1 MADFAGAAVPLSE
14 QGFAR
19 VLDILNV
26 GAAEVWTV
34 LSVETSG
41 FGYLPDR
48 RPLILF
54 ERHIFSKQTGGAFD
68 AGHPAISAPKPG
80 GYSGGVKEYDRLAE
94 AIALNRHAALN
105 SASWG
110 IGQVMGFNSQPAGY
124 DPVESMV
131 DAMVHDEDAQLAA
144 MANFVRSEG
153 LHRPLGNH
161 DWPGFAR
168 GYNGPD
174 FAKNQYDQRL
184 ASDFQKFSAGSLPD
198 LQVRLTQALLTFLNF
213 DPNGVDGIA
222 GKRTRS
228 AVSLF
233 REKNGLGDSDAI
245 DLDLI
250 SALRAQVEAAAQAAI
265 T

>member
-1 MADFAGAAVPLSE
+1 MADFTGAAVPLSQ
-14 QGFAR
+14 QGFDH

-41 FGYLPDR
+41 FGFLSDR

-68 AGHPAISAPKPG
+68 ASNPQVSSPNPG
-80 GYSGGVKEYDRLAE
+80 GYAGGAKEYGRLAE

-105 SASWG
+105 STSWG
-110 IGQVMGFNSQPAGY
+110 IGQVMGFNSKAAGF
-124 DPVESMV
+124 DPVEAMV

-144 MANFVRSEG
+144 MANFVRSES
-153 LHRPLGNH
+153 LHQRLGNH
-161 DWPGFAR
+161 DWAGFAR

-184 ASDFQKFSAGSLPD
+184 ASFFQKFSAGPLPD
-198 LQVRLTQALLTFLNF
+198 LQIRQAQALLTFLGF

-228 AVSLF
+228 AAALF
-233 REKNGLGDSDAI
+233 REKNGMPASDVI
-245 DLDLI
+245 DNDLI
-250 SALRAQVEAAAQAAI
+250 AALRAQVEAAVAAV

>member
-1 MADFAGAAVPLSE
+1 MADFTGAALPLSE

-68 AGHPAISAPKPG
+68 AGNPAISSPKPG
-80 GYSGGVKEYDRLAE
+80 GYVGGANEYDRLA
-94 AIALNRHAALN
+94 AALALNRHAALN
-105 SASWG
+105 STSWG
-110 IGQVMGFNSQPAGY
+110 IGQVMGFNSKAAGY
-124 DPVESMV
+124 DPVEAMV

-153 LHRPLGNH
+153 LHRHLGKH
-161 DWPGFAR
+161 EWAGFAR

-174 FAKNQYDQRL
+174 FARNQYDQRL
-184 ASDFQKFSAGSLPD
+184 ASLFQQFSTGPLPH
-198 LQVRLTQALLTFLNF
+198 LQVRQAQAMLTYLRF

-228 AVSLF
+228 AAALF
-233 REKNGLGDSDAI
+233 REKNGMGASDAI
-245 DLDLI
+245 DDDLI
-250 SALRAQVEAAAQAAI
+250 AALRAQVEAATAAVR
-265 T
+265 

>member
-1 MADFAGAAVPLSE
+1 MADFTGAALPLSE
-14 QGFAR
+14 HGFAR

-54 ERHIFSKQTGGAFD
+54 ERHIFSKQTGGVFD
-68 AGHPAISAPKPG
+68 AGDPAISSRKPG
-80 GYSGGVKEYDRLAE
+80 GYSGGAKEYDRLAA

-105 SASWG
+105 STSWG
-110 IGQVMGFNSQPAGY
+110 IGQVMGFNSKAAGY
-124 DPVESMV
+124 NPVEAMV

-153 LHRPLGNH
+153 LHRQLGTH
-161 DWPGFAR
+161 DWAGFAR
-168 GYNGPD
+168 GYNGPE
-174 FAKNQYDQRL
+174 FARNQYDHRL
-184 ASDFQKFSAGSLPD
+184 ASFFQKFSAGPLPD
-198 LQVRLTQALLTFLNF
+198 LPVRQVQAMLTYLQF

-222 GKRTRS
+222 GKRTHG
-228 AVSLF
+228 AAALF
-233 REKNGLGDSDAI
+233 RKGNGMGDSDAI
-245 DLDLI
+245 DDDLI
-250 SALRAQVEAAAQAAI
+250 AALRAQVEAAPAAVR
-265 T
+265 

>member
-1 MADFAGAAVPLSE
+1 MADFSGAAVPLSE

-68 AGHPAISAPKPG
+68 TGNPAISSPKPG
-80 GYSGGVKEYDRLAE
+80 GYLGWAKEYDRLAA

-105 SASWG
+105 STSWG
-110 IGQVMGFNSQPAGY
+110 IGQVMGFNSKSAAY
-124 DPVESMV
+124 DPVEAMV

-144 MANFVRSEG
+144 MANFVQSEG
-153 LHRPLGNH
+153 LHRQLGNH
-161 DWPGFAR
+161 DWAGFAR

-184 ASDFQKFSAGSLPD
+184 ASFFQKFSAGPLPD
-198 LQVRLTQALLTFLNF
+198 LQVRQAQALLTFLGF

-228 AVSLF
+228 AAALF
-233 REKNGLGDSDAI
+233 REKNGMGDSDAI
-245 DLDLI
+245 DHDLI
-250 SALRAQVEAAAQAAI
+250 AALRAQVETAAAAVR
-265 T
+265 